1 MTPPMLEHE
10 ITGLQHKLLEM
21 AGLVEQML
29 RQAVE
34 SVLTRDKALAQLVVD
49 TDDKIDLLE
58 NEIESSCIQL
68 IALHQPVATELRFLT
83 TAMKVNHNIERIA
96 DKSVAIAKRSIELLE
111 HPPVKPFVDLPY
123 AAQVIQ
129 LMVKDVLDAF
139 VNRDAEYALKIRERD
154 SEVDEIYEKMLNE
167 LLTILSETSQ
177 TYPTGYQSPT
187 AFPPFGADR
196 RPRCTY
202 RRRGLLPR
210 QRRCYPTFLNSP
222 NTNPYQAEPFNC
234 RSFLSKKSRF
244 GEEDRDLEIPPT
256 IKIPVQFSP
265 DKNGYPVVGRGF

>member
-1 MTPPMLEHE
+1 MLEHE

-129 LMVKDVLDAF
+129 SMVKDVLDAF

-154 SEVDEIYEKMLNE
+154 SEVDEIYEKMLNG
-167 LLTILSETSQ
+167 LLTILSEHPKLIQPGIS
-177 TYPTGYQSPT
+177 
-187 AFPPFGADR
+187 
-196 RPRCTY
+196 
-202 RRRGLLPR
+202 LLLLFR
-210 QRRCYPTFLNSP
+210 HLERIGDL
-222 NTNPYQAEPFNC
+222 AAHI
-234 RSFLSKKSRF
+234 
-244 GEEDRDLEIPPT
+244 GEEVYYLVKGDVIRH
-256 IKIPVQFSP
+256 S
-265 DKNGYPVVGRGF
+265 

>member
-1 MTPPMLEHE
+1 MLEHE

-96 DKSVAIAKRSIELLE
+96 DKSVAIAKRSIELSE

-129 LMVKDVLDAF
+129 SMVKDVLDAF

-167 LLTILSETSQ
+167 LLTILSEH
-177 TYPTGYQSPT
+177 
-187 AFPPFGADR
+187 
-196 RPRCTY
+196 PRLIQP
-202 RRRGLLPR
+202 GISLLLLFR
-210 QRRCYPTFLNSP
+210 HLERIGDL
-222 NTNPYQAEPFNC
+222 AAHI
-234 RSFLSKKSRF
+234 
-244 GEEDRDLEIPPT
+244 GEEVYYLVKGDVIRH
-256 IKIPVQFSP
+256 S
-265 DKNGYPVVGRGF
+265 

>member
-1 MTPPMLEHE
+1 MLEHE

-21 AGLVEQML
+21 AGLAEQML

-83 TAMKVNHNIERIA
+83 TAMKINHNIERIA
-96 DKSVAIAKRSIELLE
+96 DKSVAIAKRSIELSE

-129 LMVKDVLDAF
+129 SMVKDVLDAF
-139 VNRDAEYALKIRERD
+139 VNRNAEYALKIRERD

-167 LLTILSETSQ
+167 LLTILSEHPKLIQPGIS
-177 TYPTGYQSPT
+177 
-187 AFPPFGADR
+187 
-196 RPRCTY
+196 
-202 RRRGLLPR
+202 LLLLFR
-210 QRRCYPTFLNSP
+210 HLERIGDL
-222 NTNPYQAEPFNC
+222 AAHI
-234 RSFLSKKSRF
+234 
-244 GEEDRDLEIPPT
+244 GEEVYYLVKGDVIRH
-256 IKIPVQFSP
+256 S
-265 DKNGYPVVGRGF
+265 

>member
-1 MTPPMLEHE
+1 MLEHE

-29 RQAVE
+29 RQAIE
-34 SVLTRDKALAQLVVD
+34 SVLTRDKALAQLVVA

-96 DKSVAIAKRSIELLE
+96 DKSVAIAKRSIELSE

-129 LMVKDVLDAF
+129 SMVKDVLDAF

-167 LLTILSETSQ
+167 LLTILSEHPKLIQPGIS
-177 TYPTGYQSPT
+177 
-187 AFPPFGADR
+187 
-196 RPRCTY
+196 
-202 RRRGLLPR
+202 LLLLFR
-210 QRRCYPTFLNSP
+210 HLERIGDLAANI
-222 NTNPYQAEPFNC
+222 
-234 RSFLSKKSRF
+234 
-244 GEEDRDLEIPPT
+244 GEEVYYLVKGDVIRH
-256 IKIPVQFSP
+256 S
-265 DKNGYPVVGRGF
+265 

>member
-21 AGLVEQML
+21 AGFVEQML

-96 DKSVAIAKRSIELLE
+96 DKSVAIAKRSIELSE

-129 LMVKDVLDAF
+129 SMVKDVLDAF
-139 VNRDAEYALKIRERD
+139 VNRDAEYALQIRERD
-154 SEVDEIYEKMLNE
+154 SEVDEIYERMLKE
-167 LLTILSETSQ
+167 LLTILSEHPKLIQPGIS
-177 TYPTGYQSPT
+177 
-187 AFPPFGADR
+187 
-196 RPRCTY
+196 
-202 RRRGLLPR
+202 LLLLFR
-210 QRRCYPTFLNSP
+210 HLERIGDL
-222 NTNPYQAEPFNC
+222 AAHI
-234 RSFLSKKSRF
+234 
-244 GEEDRDLEIPPT
+244 GEEVYYLVKGDVIRH
-256 IKIPVQFSP
+256 S
-265 DKNGYPVVGRGF
+265 